1 MSSNR
6 MANAWQ
12 PRSDTC
18 REGRA
23 VYLRVRKGEHQVPAT
38 PAGLYLS
45 QLAFEQSHVRGGR
58 EDDVLTRRQSVN
70 EPQASGLG
78 LGNERT

>member
-1 MSSNR
+1 M
-6 MANAWQ
+6 
-12 PRSDTC
+12 
-18 REGRA
+18 
-23 VYLRVRKGEHQVPAT
+23 RKGERQVPAT
-38 PAGLYLS
+38 PMGLYLS
-45 QLAFEQSHVRGGR
+45 QLAFEQGHVRGGR